1 MFKFANHLSL
11 PEGMVWPY
19 INLRSELNYCSVQPR
34 CGIWIVGGVRLQG
47 LGSHLK
53 LSCPVCL
60 TVITRG
66 DSSKIPQTYWGYLGI
81 SGDMVADILI
91 NWSLTQ
97 ESLAGFT
104 RKNPRWTFVPRNHP
118 DISHGPRGMGSLWI
132 QWLLHRKCAV
142 WPKFNP
148 SEDMTHTAT
157 ALQCDSC
164 PLTIYII
171 YVYIV

>member
-1 MFKFANHLSL
+1 
-11 PEGMVWPY
+11 
-19 INLRSELNYCSVQPR
+19 VQPR

-81 SGDMVADILI
+81 SGDMVADILM

-118 DISHGPRGMGSLWI
+118 DITMAPVEWDLSGFNDCCTGSV
-132 QWLLHRKCAV
+132 QSDQ
-142 WPKFNP
+142 N
-148 SEDMTHTAT
+148 
-157 ALQCDSC
+157 
-164 PLTIYII
+164 LTRLKI
-171 YVYIV
+171 